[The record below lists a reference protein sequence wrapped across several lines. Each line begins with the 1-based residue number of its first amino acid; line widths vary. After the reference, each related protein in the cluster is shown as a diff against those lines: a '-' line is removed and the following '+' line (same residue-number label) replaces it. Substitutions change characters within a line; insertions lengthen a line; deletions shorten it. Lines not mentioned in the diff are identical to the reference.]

1 VRVLFTAH
9 GAYGH
14 VLPLLGTARSLVGGG
29 HDVVVATAPGFCPV
43 VASAGLEP
51 YPAGVDDDAL
61 VAEARRRWPETA
73 SRPPAEWAPRM
84 FCEIAAPAMA
94 ADVAPF
100 IRRWRPDVVVRE
112 EGEHGGAVASAAAG
126 VPWITHGWGSPLQGP
141 EALVELG
148 RLVAPLWERAG
159 LRAPV
164 GAEMYGA
171 AVLDPCPPSLYGEL
185 PALAH
190 RHGVRAT
197 SAGGRREPGS
207 DKATGR
213 PLAYVGFGTVPLFR
227 DEPELTKVAVDALVA
242 QGFDVTATT
251 GEAHLARQLER
262 AHPGR
267 VRVEGWV
274 QLPELLASCDLAVC
288 HGGAGTVLSA
298 LAAGVPLVLLPRGAP
313 SQLRMSEACEARG
326 VGRAVAWNGTNGD
339 EVRAAVVDVT
349 SSPHFRATAA
359 AVAKELAAMPDP
371 STAGTVLAGVAA
383 IA

>member
-9 GAYGH
+9 GAYCH
-14 VLPLLGTARSLVGGG
+14 VLPLLVTARSLVGGD
-29 HDVVVATAPGFCPV
+29 HDVAVATAPDFCPV
-43 VASAGLEP
+43 VASAGLET
-51 YPAGVDDDAL
+51 YPAGLDDGAL
-61 VAEARRRWPETA
+61 VAEARRRWPQTT
-73 SRPPAEWAPRM
+73 SRSPAEWTPRM

-94 ADVAPF
+94 ADLAPF
-100 IRRWRPDVVVRE
+100 IDRWRPDVVVRE
-112 EGEHGGAVASAAAG
+112 EGEHGGAVASATAG
-126 VPWITHGWGSPLQGP
+126 LPWVTHGWGSPLQGL
-141 EALVELG
+141 EALVDLG
-148 RLVAPLWERAG
+148 RLVASLWERAG

-171 AVLDPCPPSLYGEL
+171 AVLDPCPPSLYAEL

-197 SAGGRREPGS
+197 SARERRKSGSEP
-207 DKATGR
+207 TPR

-227 DEPELTKVAVDALVA
+227 DEPELTKVAVEALVA

-251 GEAHLARQLER
+251 GETHLARQLER

-274 QLPELLASCDLAVC
+274 QLPELLASCDLAIC

-313 SQLRMSEACEARG
+313 SQWRMSDACEARG
-326 VGRAVAWNGTNGD
+326 VGRAVNWNGTNDG
-339 EVRAAVVDVT
+339 EVRAAVAEVT
-349 SSPHFRATAA
+349 SSPHFRAAAA
-359 AVAKELAAMPDP
+359 AVAFELAAMPDP
-371 STAGTVLAGVAA
+371 STAGAVLEGVAA
-383 IA
+383 VA

>member
-1 VRVLFTAH
+1 MRVLFTAH

-14 VLPLLGTARSLVGGG
+14 LMPVLGTARSLVGGG
-29 HDVVVATAPGFCPV
+29 HDVVVATAPDFCPV

-51 YPAGVDDDAL
+51 YPAGVDDGDL
-61 VAEARRRWPETA
+61 VAEARRRWPQA
-73 SRPPAEWAPRM
+73 VSRPPAEWTPRM
-84 FCEIAAPAMA
+84 FCHIAAPAMA
-94 ADVAPF
+94 ADLAPF
-100 IRRWRPDVVVRE
+100 IDRWRPDVVVRE
-112 EGEHGGAVASAAAG
+112 EGEHGGAVASTAAG

-141 EALVELG
+141 EALGEQG
-148 RLVAPLWERAG
+148 RLVASLWERAG

-164 GAEMYGA
+164 GAEIYGA
-171 AVLDPCPPSLYGEL
+171 AVLDPCPPSLYAEP

-190 RHGVRAT
+190 RHGVRVTCAP
-197 SAGGRREPGS
+197 GRREPGS
-207 DKATGR
+207 QEATRR

-227 DEPELTKVAVDALVA
+227 DEPELTKVAVHALVA

-298 LAAGVPLVLLPRGAP
+298 LASGVPLVLLPRGAP
-313 SQLRMSEACEARG
+313 SQSRMSEACEARG
-326 VGRAVAWNGTNGD
+326 VGRSVLWNGTNGD
-339 EVRAAVVDVT
+339 DVRTAVAEVT
-349 SSPHFRATAA
+349 SSPHFRAAAA
-359 AVAKELAAMPDP
+359 AVACELAAMPDP
-371 STAGTVLAGVAA
+371 STAGAVLEGVAA